1 VLAAASA
8 GIALPGHAL
17 ALWGDQ
23 IEIFGAE
30 TITYDSNVFR
40 ISSGADPNTTIN
52 SSRKSDW
59 SSLTQVGVNLNMPV
73 GRQRIQAGYSYNF
86 WRYDRFKQLDFEGYD
101 ARALWLW
108 QLGNDLSGQLG
119 YTESKAL
126 SSFTNFSTT
135 TPNQLKTDRAFVTA
149 AYMLTPS
156 WRLNAGADGAE
167 QRNGDPAR
175 RVNDVDIA
183 GFDAGVTYISRAGN
197 QIGLA
202 LRTEDG
208 NYPNNQ
214 VVGGIP
220 VNNSYTQN
228 TAALVMDWTFSP
240 QSHLNVRGG
249 WVERK
254 YDQVPARNFDDTTGR
269 VQFDWRPTGKL
280 TITGIVL
287 KEISPIEDIQTSF
300 VLVRGFSLRPH
311 WQITEKT
318 ALGLSLDAVE
328 RRYLGDPGLVVGVT
342 APREDRI
349 RGALLS
355 LTWQP
360 LRNVS
365 VIGSALRESRSSNIQ
380 FGDYDVTV
388 ISARARIAF

>member
-1 VLAAASA
+1 
-8 GIALPGHAL
+8 LPGQAL

-23 IEIFGAE
+23 LEIFGAE

-40 ISSGADPNTTIN
+40 ISGDVDPNTAIN
-52 SSRKSDW
+52 SSKKSDW

-73 GRQRIQAGYSYNF
+73 GRQRILAGFSYNF
-86 WRYDRFKQLDFEGYD
+86 WRYDRFRQLDFEGYD

-108 QLGNDLSGQLG
+108 QLGNDLSGQVG
-119 YTESKAL
+119 YTESKSL

-135 TPNQLKTDRAFVTA
+135 APNQLKTDRAFVTA

-156 WRLNAGADGAE
+156 WRLNGGADGAE

-175 RVNDVDIA
+175 RVNDVDIT

-202 LRTEDG
+202 LRSEDG

-214 VVGGIP
+214 VVAGIP

-228 TAALVMDWTFSP
+228 TAALVMDWTFSA

-254 YDQVPARNFDDTTGR
+254 YDQVPQRNFDDSTGR

-280 TITGIVL
+280 TITGIAL
-287 KEISPIEDIQTSF
+287 KEISPVEDIQTSF
-300 VLVRGFSLRPH
+300 VLVRGFALRPR

-318 ALGLSLDAVE
+318 ALALSLDAVE
-328 RRYLGDPGLVVGVT
+328 RRYLGDPGLVIGVT

-349 RGALLS
+349 RGALLT

-388 ISARARIAF
+388 VSARARIAF